1 MNVFMN
7 ILIFFL
13 IRQYLYQLKNVL
25 KIKLII
31 QIIQFLFFQRLEY
44 IPNKLILGSHFKVKI
59 GKDIDNNM
67 KIFFYIILGISLLIN
82 IFLSFTK
89 KRVLRNIDGNNVLLN
104 NFLINHISDFLL
116 VANIANC
123 LSFFFFMGKSF
134 EPLMQYLLIV
144 LIGLFKSGF
153 YTLVILLLKGWLIT
167 TLDNLTSIF
176 QVYYKRLLFYELLV
190 SLFLYLSVYLFNFS
204 NKLYLF
210 NMKRELEQSAFFVFL
225 IYCFCR
231 KLGPLYRQMIYE
243 QIIHSESAE
252 PFKFKYKLLLEIYI
266 IFEVHA
272 SWMVI
277 SPIIEME
284 LTFDYLYEYQ
294 LHFIFYLF
302 YEGCFFLALNLL
314 FMIKRLSL
322 YNYGNNIYLFQKK
335 VIYEADISG
344 GNDEQNHN
352 KNLNIS
358 KLTSNQLKKISKEE
372 NFPIILMNPF
382 ASSKDQ
388 HVINHLYLG
397 VIQKIQEN

>member
-1 MNVFMN
+1 
-7 ILIFFL
+7 
-13 IRQYLYQLKNVL
+13 
-25 KIKLII
+25 
-31 QIIQFLFFQRLEY
+31 
-44 IPNKLILGSHFKVKI
+44 
-59 GKDIDNNM
+59 
-67 KIFFYIILGISLLIN
+67 
-82 IFLSFTK
+82 
-89 KRVLRNIDGNNVLLN
+89 
-104 NFLINHISDFLL
+104 
-116 VANIANC
+116 
-123 LSFFFFMGKSF
+123 
-134 EPLMQYLLIV
+134 
-144 LIGLFKSGF
+144 
-153 YTLVILLLKGWLIT
+153 
-167 TLDNLTSIF
+167 
-176 QVYYKRLLFYELLV
+176 
-190 SLFLYLSVYLFNFS
+190 
-204 NKLYLF
+204 
-210 NMKRELEQSAFFVFL
+210 
-225 IYCFCR
+225 
-231 KLGPLYRQMIYE
+231 MIYE
-243 QIIHSESAE
+243 QIIHSELAE
-252 PFKFKYKLLLEIYI
+252 SFKFKYKLLLEIYI

-314 FMIKRLSL
+314 FMIKRLLL

-397 VIQKIQEN
+397 VIQKHQEN